1 MDVIKDFWEGTYL
14 IFIKIMYLILFFT
27 PFGIFF
33 LVTKASMSF
42 EPESYVI
49 LSKFFLTV
57 ISSLMIHMFV
67 FYSLILMIFK
77 VNVIK
82 HFKGVSQA
90 LLVAFSTSSSVAT
103 IPVTLRCL
111 IEKLSY
117 KEDKVNFI
125 IPIGATINMDGTAL
139 FECVV
144 VIFIAQLYGIDLSFI
159 EQLLILLLALIT
171 SIGVAGI
178 PSASFVAIIVILGAV
193 GLPFEAVGIIIGID
207 RLLDMLR
214 TSVNVYGDTCCVS
227 IVAK

>member
-1 MDVIKDFWEGTYL
+1 
-14 IFIKIMYLILFFT
+14 
-27 PFGIFF
+27 
-33 LVTKASMSF
+33 
-42 EPESYVI
+42 
-49 LSKFFLTV
+49 
-57 ISSLMIHMFV
+57 
-67 FYSLILMIFK
+67 
-77 VNVIK
+77 
-82 HFKGVSQA
+82 
-90 LLVAFSTSSSVAT
+90 
-103 IPVTLRCL
+103 
-111 IEKLSY
+111 
-117 KEDKVNFI
+117 
-125 IPIGATINMDGTAL
+125 MDGTAL

>member
-1 MDVIKDFWEGTYL
+1 
-14 IFIKIMYLILFFT
+14 
-27 PFGIFF
+27 
-33 LVTKASMSF
+33 
-42 EPESYVI
+42 
-49 LSKFFLTV
+49 
-57 ISSLMIHMFV
+57 
-67 FYSLILMIFK
+67 MIFK

-227 IVAK
+227 VVAK